1 MNSALLKSALLA
13 ALFLGAS
20 LAAPASFAAEKP
32 QTFTGRVSDAMCGV
46 NHMMGGESAGC
57 VRVCVR
63 KGSKYALVVGD
74 KVYALDTSDKAA
86 LEKLDQLADRQAKVT
101 GQPSGDAIA
110 VSSVAEAK

>member
-1 MNSALLKSALLA
+1 MSSTPLKSALLA

-20 LAAPASFAAEKP
+20 LATPASFAAEKH

-46 NHMMGGESAGC
+46 NHMMGGESADC

-74 KVYALDTSDKAA
+74 KVYALDTSDKVT
-86 LEKLDQLADRQAKVT
+86 LEKLDQLADHQAKVT
-101 GQPSGDAIA
+101 GQPTGDSIA